1 MRLAGE
7 FKLQEDGHASYDG
20 AGAIAGLQPWEFHR
34 NRIGVKGKYGKRVDF
49 EVEYELTEKELT
61 DKEALIPALEKRLLQ
76 SKLKPRQETALRDFL
91 ESKPE
96 LDNGIILNAIRLV
109 MSTPEY
115 QLT

>member
-1 MRLAGE
+1 MWPTSWPNTASTSSDCPGTLE
-7 FKLQEDGHASYDG
+7 VKKL
-20 AGAIAGLQPWEFHR
+20 F
-34 NRIGVKGKYGKRVDF
+34 
-49 EVEYELTEKELT
+49 TEKERT
-61 DKEALIPALEKRLLQ
+61 EKEALIPALEKRLLQ
-76 SKLKPRQETALRDFL
+76 SKLKPKQETALRDFL